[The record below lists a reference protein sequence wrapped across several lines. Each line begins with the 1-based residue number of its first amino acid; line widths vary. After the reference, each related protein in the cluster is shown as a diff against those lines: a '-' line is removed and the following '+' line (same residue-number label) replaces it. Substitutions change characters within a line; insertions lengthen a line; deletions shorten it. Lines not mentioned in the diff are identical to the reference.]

1 MAIFPVKDPLQQ
13 CPYHLAFNKQICHLR
28 VTETKMV
35 VAEPS
40 KAFQMMTM
48 CAEF

>member
-1 MAIFPVKDPLQQ
+1 
-13 CPYHLAFNKQICHLR
+13 
-28 VTETKMV
+28 MV

-48 CAEF
+48 CAEFWGPLQ